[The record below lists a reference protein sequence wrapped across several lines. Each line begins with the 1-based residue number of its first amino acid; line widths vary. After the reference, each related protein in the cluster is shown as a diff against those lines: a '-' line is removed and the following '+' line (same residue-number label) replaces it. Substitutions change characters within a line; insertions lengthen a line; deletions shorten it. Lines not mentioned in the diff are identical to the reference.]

1 MSDKNQ
7 AEAIRDL
14 NDKFRRSLTGGTLLL
29 TAGIVALGAE
39 AQARIIAAVQAF
51 DAFTPDNDPYGEHDF
66 GSVEVDGENVFFKF
80 DYFDLNRAMHS
91 DDPADPSKTER
102 VMTIMLSSW
111 KYALDID
118 ARLMYYYLTNE
129 VMRCQL
135 IPAIRCFTTKMPPAR
150 ISRRSAGPTITR
162 FAHTAKARTSTV
174 LWANPTA
181 PV

>member
-39 AQARIIAAVQAF
+39 AQARIIEAVRAF
-51 DAFTPDNDPYGEHDF
+51 NTFTPDNDPYGEHDF
-66 GSVEVDGENVFFKF
+66 GSVEVDGQKIFFKF

-102 VMTIMLSSW
+102 VMTIMLSSE
-111 KYALDID
+111 Y
-118 ARLMYYYLTNE
+118 
-129 VMRCQL
+129 
-135 IPAIRCFTTKMPPAR
+135 
-150 ISRRSAGPTITR
+150 
-162 FAHTAKARTSTV
+162 
-174 LWANPTA
+174 
-181 PV
+181 

>member
-66 GSVEVDGENVFFKF
+66 GSVEVDGEKVFFKF

-102 VMTIMLSSW
+102 VLTIMLSRE
-111 KYALDID
+111 Y
-118 ARLMYYYLTNE
+118 
-129 VMRCQL
+129 
-135 IPAIRCFTTKMPPAR
+135 
-150 ISRRSAGPTITR
+150 
-162 FAHTAKARTSTV
+162 
-174 LWANPTA
+174 
-181 PV
+181 